1 LRGMDDRT
9 LRVLEYEK
17 ILEMLAEHCSFSL
30 SKEFARSLRPRTN
43 PQFVRGLLSETTEA
57 LSFLHSAGEP
67 PFGAVTDVRDAASR
81 AKIGSQLSGEDLW
94 AICETLR
101 SGSRYKRAVLEA
113 SGHHPI
119 LKGLAAGLA
128 DLNSLRALLERSI
141 GEEGEVLDGASSTLA
156 SIRRDITVT
165 GNRIRDR
172 MESFVK
178 DPGMIGRLQEAI
190 ITVRNDRYVVP
201 VKQEFRNSVK
211 GIVHDQSSSGATLF
225 IEPLQV
231 VEMNNRLVEL
241 RSQELEEVNR
251 ILKSLSGEVA
261 AVADEIRSNV
271 DTLARMDMIF
281 AKAKLSRF
289 MRGVEPEI
297 SDRQALHLRN
307 ARHPLLKGKVVPV
320 SPRVGDGYS
329 TLVITGPNTGG
340 KTVTLKVVG
349 LLCLMAQTG
358 LHIPTDQGSV
368 VPVFDGI
375 YADIGDEQSIEQ
387 SLSTFSSHMSQIV
400 KIVENATD
408 KSLVLLDELGAGTDP
423 TEGAVLAIAIL
434 NYLHAKGCTTVA
446 TTHYG
451 QLKVFTHETPGF
463 ENASVEFDLETL
475 RPTYR
480 LIIGLPG
487 SSNALS
493 IAERLGLKK
502 EIVADA
508 SGRLGQQ
515 DVGFENLLKTVHEKG
530 IELDRR
536 LDEVRSTQQEIQ
548 RLRAELESA
557 QKSFERE
564 RDAMVRKARDEA
576 SQVVARAKR
585 EAEAVLKDL
594 RELLEQGARS
604 GISNDVLAD
613 IAGETRRTLGEIADQ
628 CVDMGQT
635 EPERVL
641 EETGDAELSAGQTVY
656 LPEYRQDGV
665 VVEPRP
671 DSGMV
676 VVQVGAMKI
685 AVDRSKVRVV
695 KGGKPRSD
703 DSKPSRRGASAAVAG
718 ASANQAV
725 SNEGSLSRRAAM
737 SVRSEIDVRGMTVDD
752 ALVEVDRYL
761 DDAALAGLSIV
772 RIIHGKGTGALR
784 RAVQDMLRSH
794 HHVSSFRDGEA
805 GEGGTGVTVASI
817 TA

>member
-1 LRGMDDRT
+1 MDDRT
-9 LRVLEYEK
+9 LRVLEYAK

-43 PQFVRGLLSETTEA
+43 RQFVRGLLSETTEA
-57 LSFLHSAGEP
+57 VAFLHSAGEP
-67 PFGAVTDVRDAASR
+67 PFGAVTDVRDAAAR
-81 AKIGSQLSGEDLW
+81 AGIGSQLTGADLW

-101 SGSRYKRAVLEA
+101 SGSRYKRAILEA
-113 SGHHPI
+113 SGDYPI
-119 LKGLAAGLA
+119 LKGLAASLTDLIGL
-128 DLNSLRALLERSI
+128 RTLLERSI

-172 MESFVK
+172 MESIVR
-178 DPGMIGRLQEAI
+178 DPQMIGRLQESI

-201 VKQEFRNSVK
+201 VKQEFRNTVK

-241 RSQELEEVNR
+241 RSQELEEVDR
-251 ILKSLSGEVA
+251 ILKSLSAEVS

-271 DTLARMDMIF
+271 DTLARMDLIF
-281 AKAKLSRF
+281 AKGRLSLV

-297 SDRQALHLRN
+297 TDEQILHLRN

-320 SPRVGDGYS
+320 SPRVGDGYA

-358 LHIPTDQGSV
+358 LHIPADQGSV

-400 KIVENATD
+400 KIVESATHR
-408 KSLVLLDELGAGTDP
+408 SLVLLDELGAGTDP
-423 TEGAVLAIAIL
+423 TEGAVLAVAIL
-434 NYLHAKGCTTVA
+434 NHLHARGCMTIA

-463 ENASVEFDLETL
+463 ENASMEFDLETL

-515 DVGFENLLKTVHEKG
+515 DAGFENLLNAVHEKG

-536 LDEVRSTQQEIQ
+536 LDEVRRTEQEVR

-557 QKSFERE
+557 QKSFRRE
-564 RDAMVRKARDEA
+564 KDAMLRKARDEA
-576 SQVVARAKR
+576 SQVVTRAKR
-585 EAEAVLKDL
+585 DAEAVLRDL
-594 RELLEQGARS
+594 RELLEQGTRS
-604 GISNDVLAD
+604 GITNDVLAD
-613 IAGETRRTLGEIADQ
+613 IAGETRRTLGELADQ
-628 CVDMGQT
+628 CIDVGT
-635 EPERVL
+635 AEPERVL
-641 EETGDAELSAGQTVY
+641 EEPLDTEVAVGQAVY

-665 VVEPRP
+665 VVESRA
-671 DSGMV
+671 DSGTV
-676 VVQVGAMKI
+676 LVQVGSMKV
-685 AVDRSKVRVV
+685 AVDRSRVRVV
-695 KGGKPRSD
+695 RGGSPPSD
-703 DSKPSRRGASAAVAG
+703 GLRLSRSAAAAPLAG
-718 ASANQAV
+718 AGVSQAA
-725 SNEGSLSRRAAM
+725 SNEGNVSRRAAM
-737 SVRSEIDVRGMTVDD
+737 TVRSEIDVRGMTVDD

-761 DDAALAGLSIV
+761 DEAALAGLPFV

-784 RAVQDMLRSH
+784 SAVQNMLSSH
-794 HHVSSFRDGEA
+794 HHVSAFRDGEA

>member
-1 LRGMDDRT
+1 
-9 LRVLEYEK
+9 
-17 ILEMLAEHCSFSL
+17 
-30 SKEFARSLRPRTN
+30 
-43 PQFVRGLLSETTEA
+43 
-57 LSFLHSAGEP
+57 
-67 PFGAVTDVRDAASR
+67 
-81 AKIGSQLSGEDLW
+81 
-94 AICETLR
+94 
-101 SGSRYKRAVLEA
+101 
-113 SGHHPI
+113 
-119 LKGLAAGLA
+119 
-128 DLNSLRALLERSI
+128 
-141 GEEGEVLDGASSTLA
+141 
-156 SIRRDITVT
+156 
-165 GNRIRDR
+165 
-172 MESFVK
+172 
-178 DPGMIGRLQEAI
+178 
-190 ITVRNDRYVVP
+190 
-201 VKQEFRNSVK
+201 
-211 GIVHDQSSSGATLF
+211 
-225 IEPLQV
+225 
-231 VEMNNRLVEL
+231 
-241 RSQELEEVNR
+241 
-251 ILKSLSGEVA
+251 
-261 AVADEIRSNV
+261 
-271 DTLARMDMIF
+271 
-281 AKAKLSRF
+281 
-289 MRGVEPEI
+289 
-297 SDRQALHLRN
+297 
-307 ARHPLLKGKVVPV
+307 
-320 SPRVGDGYS
+320 
-329 TLVITGPNTGG
+329 
-340 KTVTLKVVG
+340 
-349 LLCLMAQTG
+349 
-358 LHIPTDQGSV
+358 
-368 VPVFDGI
+368 
-375 YADIGDEQSIEQ
+375 
-387 SLSTFSSHMSQIV
+387 MSQIV